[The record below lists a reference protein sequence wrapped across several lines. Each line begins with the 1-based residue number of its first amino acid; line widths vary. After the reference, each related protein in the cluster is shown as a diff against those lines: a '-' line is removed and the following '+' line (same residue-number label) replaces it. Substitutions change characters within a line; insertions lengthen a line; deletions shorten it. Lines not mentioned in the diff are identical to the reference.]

1 MAVEEK
7 NPLKEFRKE
16 AYEFHKPVLQRLN
29 VPVTNFI
36 AKPGFFEA
44 GGGQLIGLYPN
55 EIKEGEDLYIELCDK
70 EKKPFPGRKLYRWI
84 YNPFISQEYEL
95 SPLGSYTIPVD
106 ELQVINPIAASELGE
121 TYLAG
126 KSSAEKPLLST
137 KSVSP
142 SGTVHP
148 TTQSTAPVA
157 MAAAL
162 AAPAPNLSGSIM
174 DRPVSQLTTRE
185 LMAIVYKDPNS
196 GNSELDQRI
205 MYNNSKK

>member
-7 NPLKEFRKE
+7 NSLKEFRKE

-121 TYLAG
+121 AYLAG
-126 KSSAEKPLLST
+126 KPSAEKPLLST

-142 SGTVHP
+142 SGNVHP
-148 TTQSTAPVA
+148 TPVPSAPQIIPATTQPS
-157 MAAAL
+157 
-162 AAPAPNLSGSIM
+162 SGSIM

-185 LMAIVYKDPNS
+185 LMAIVYREPIS
-196 GNSELDQRI
+196 GNSELDNRI